1 MEIKVLSNFRA
12 CWIVAAGE
20 ERAGAAAFHARC
32 STLCYFA
39 CVPGFTAHSQWEESS
54 LQRV

>member
-20 ERAGAAAFHARC
+20 ERAGAAVFHTRRSAH
-32 STLCYFA
+32 CYFA
-39 CVPGFTAHSQWEESS
+39 CVPWFTAHSQWEESS